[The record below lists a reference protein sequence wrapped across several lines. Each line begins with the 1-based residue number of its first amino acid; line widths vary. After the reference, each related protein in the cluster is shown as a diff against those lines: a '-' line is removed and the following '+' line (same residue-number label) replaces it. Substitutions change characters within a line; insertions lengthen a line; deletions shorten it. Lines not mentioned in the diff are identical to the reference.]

1 MKRVAKRVFDKRK
14 GRVSK
19 KLVRSI
25 SYVDKLASK
34 IESFLSKT
42 FAKKSREVFCKSKA
56 EERTML
62 NTSRNNQKFWILV
75 LTILS
80 PIFMLEL
87 RSYNQL
93 KKQNMRIINT
103 LAILPNKIVNIGS
116 AKFYVPN
123 YPIDLIQS
131 EIVENSTFYEIDLLI
146 ELQPYI
152 KKNAVI
158 LDIGA
163 NIGNHSVYWAV
174 RSYAKKI
181 YSFEP
186 VEDFF
191 KILKKNIEINQLN
204 DKVKI
209 FNIGLS
215 NQKING
221 SILEY
226 HRDNIG
232 ETRIKQDS
240 NGNLMLD
247 RLDNITFED
256 NTIDFIKIDV
266 EGHELEVLQGARETL
281 LKYRPVVFV
290 EISSENKTK
299 VHEYLTKLG
308 YRLEKR
314 FRNSNYLYI
323 FNETK

>member
-1 MKRVAKRVFDKRK
+1 
-14 GRVSK
+14 
-19 KLVRSI
+19 
-25 SYVDKLASK
+25 
-34 IESFLSKT
+34 
-42 FAKKSREVFCKSKA
+42 
-56 EERTML
+56 ML
-62 NTSRNNQKFWILV
+62 NISRNNHNFWITSIVSALV
-75 LTILS
+75 LVLILEQRNTRRQLNYIQS
-80 PIFMLEL
+80 NIYRILTSIAIF
-87 RSYNQL
+87 
-93 KKQNMRIINT
+93 
-103 LAILPNKIVNIGS
+103 PNKIVDIRS

-131 EIVENSTFYEIDLLI
+131 IIVDTKNFFEHDILQ

-174 RSYAKKI
+174 RSNAKKI

-191 KILKKNIEINQLN
+191 KILKKNVEINQLK

-221 SILEY
+221 SISHY
-226 HRDNIG
+226 DPTNIG
-232 ETRIKQDS
+232 GTSIKQDL

-247 RLDNITFED
+247 KLDNITFKD

-266 EGHELEVLQGARETL
+266 EEHELEVLQGARETL

-290 EISSENKTK
+290 EIFSENKTK

-314 FRNSNYLYI
+314 FRDSNYLYI

>member
-1 MKRVAKRVFDKRK
+1 
-14 GRVSK
+14 
-19 KLVRSI
+19 
-25 SYVDKLASK
+25 
-34 IESFLSKT
+34 
-42 FAKKSREVFCKSKA
+42 
-56 EERTML
+56 
-62 NTSRNNQKFWILV
+62 
-75 LTILS
+75 
-80 PIFMLEL
+80 MLEL

-103 LAILPNKIVNIGS
+103 LAILPNKIVNIRS

-174 RSYAKKI
+174 RSDAKKI

-191 KILKKNIEINQLN
+191 KILKKNVEINQLN

-215 NQKING
+215 NKKING

-247 RLDNITFED
+247 RLDNITFQD

-299 VHEYLTKLG
+299 VHEFLTKLG

>member
-1 MKRVAKRVFDKRK
+1 MTKKKVEPL
-14 GRVSK
+14 K

-42 FAKKSREVFCKSKA
+42 FATKSREVFCKSKA

-152 KKNAVI
+152 KKNAVV

-174 RSYAKKI
+174 RSDAKKI

-186 VEDFF
+186 VKDFF
-191 KILKKNIEINQLN
+191 KILKKNVEINQLN

-215 NQKING
+215 DKKING
-221 SILEY
+221 SISFY
-226 HRDNIG
+226 KHTDIG
-232 ETRIKQDS
+232 VTRIKQDS
-240 NGNLMLD
+240 NGNLTLD
-247 RLDNITFED
+247 KLDNITFED

-266 EGHELEVLQGARETL
+266 EGHELEVLRGARETL
-281 LKYRPVVFV
+281 LKYKPTIFI
-290 EISSENKTK
+290 ETFPDKKTK

-314 FRNSNYLYI
+314 FRDSNYLYI